1 MLYCSG
7 SGNAPGEV
15 CPITIQNSTKAK
27 NNVTKWKLT
36 IPGQSDET
44 KMKYKLNDSDP
55 SGGLLINYR
64 NFTKEKN
71 NMETGDGSRVIMEA
85 DKGNCFV
92 VID

>member
-27 NNVTKWKLT
+27 NTVTKSKLT

-44 KMKYKLNDSDP
+44 KMKYKL
-55 SGGLLINYR
+55 
-64 NFTKEKN
+64 
-71 NMETGDGSRVIMEA
+71 
-85 DKGNCFV
+85 
-92 VID
+92 